1 MGSHEKAGTMNTL
14 QCFESFD
21 FDAKDFMKIESHVD
35 TVLVSDN
42 RVLGNMLHAEKEVT
56 VEDYCANKDSMLA
69 PHMRKIVTEWMM
81 EVCEDQ
87 QCKPEVFFLSIN
99 YLDRFLSSVNIKKN
113 QFQLCASVC
122 ILLASKF
129 SQVIPITTDK
139 LVIYTDSSVTVEELR
154 QWEIKILNVLQWELC
169 SVTTHTFLEHF
180 IPGLCT
186 VLSKVNNNKVRTH
199 AQTITAMAA
208 TEYDLIT
215 AKQSIVA
222 AAALSIAVKEEVKEE
237 SEIQEILHYLA
248 TRIKCSENNLRI
260 FISLIEEL
268 LEGRSKLPCTPL
280 PDLVNRTQQY
290 TEDCGGGFRTPT
302 YCQDVA
308 DIVFV

>member
-21 FDAKDFMKIESHVD
+21 FDAKNFMEIESHVD
-35 TVLVSDN
+35 TVIVSDI
-42 RVLGNMLHAEKEVT
+42 RVLENMLKTEKEVT
-56 VEDYCANKDSMLA
+56 VEDYCANKDSNLA
-69 PHMRKIVTEWMM
+69 PHMRKIVTDWMM

-129 SQVIPITTDK
+129 SQVVPITTDK

-180 IPGLCT
+180 IPGLSK
-186 VLSKVNNNKVRTH
+186 VLSKVNQNKVRTH
-199 AQTITAMAA
+199 AQTIAVMAA
-208 TEYDLIT
+208 TEYAFIT
-215 AKQSIVA
+215 SKQSVLA

-237 SEIQEILHYLA
+237 SEIAKINHYLA
-248 TRIKCSENNLRI
+248 RRIKCSENLVH
-260 FISLIEEL
+260 IS
-268 LEGRSKLPCTPL
+268 T
-280 PDLVNRTQQY
+280 
-290 TEDCGGGFRTPT
+290 
-302 YCQDVA
+302 
-308 DIVFV
+308 

>member
-1 MGSHEKAGTMNTL
+1 MGVVSNYFL
-14 QCFESFD
+14 
-21 FDAKDFMKIESHVD
+21 
-35 TVLVSDN
+35 TVQTN
-42 RVLGNMLHAEKEVT
+42 IN
-56 VEDYCANKDSMLA
+56 
-69 PHMRKIVTEWMM
+69 PHMRKIVTDWMM

-99 YLDRFLSSVNIKKN
+99 YLDRFLSTVNIKKN

-129 SQVIPITTDK
+129 SQVVPITTDK

-199 AQTITAMAA
+199 AHTIAAMAA

-222 AAALSIAVKEEVKEE
+222 ATALSIAVKVEVKEE

-268 LEGRSKLPCTPL
+268 LEGHSKLPCTPL
-280 PDLVNRTQQY
+280 PDLVNKTQQY
-290 TEDCGGGFRTPT
+290 TEDCGGGSRTPT